1 MPRPAPG
8 APIGR
13 ITGVSSPDSFI
24 FTFDPNNPVKLY
36 DYVMIDMVEEPPD
49 SESPVHVKVVAQVYR
64 VERASLGL
72 SPDHPW
78 PVVRE
83 YSLPLDL
90 DTPRAY
96 AKVLGYKW
104 RGRILRPRS
113 APPVGS
119 WVYVAPDELL
129 RDFYSVEETR
139 RLHIGYLISRPSV
152 PAYLDV
158 EGIKRHVAIIAA
170 TGSGKTWTSVVLIEE
185 LLKKNATILVIDPH
199 GEYVAMKRS
208 ACEKA
213 REFCNRIRV
222 IKGHPDQEGDQVY
235 RVDINSIDGVTLAD
249 IAGVPKNAKRIREII
264 ISAKSVAE
272 ALVRATGRRELG
284 SLDIIVRVMELAYSA
299 SIAVKR
305 PSALHYTRQ
314 LLSQL
319 AAEGKIPSDKVDEI
333 RETLESDRGYREA
346 VEQLLIS
353 VGKSVEAL
361 TNAKRYLWGLR
372 RIGIYST
379 TSIPLDELLSPGTAT
394 VVNLAGLPT
403 VMQDHIV
410 SNILERVFQARVRA
424 ARRLPGEKYEYPVV
438 VIVEE
443 AHRFI
448 PARRERVETR
458 SLPIAAMIASEG
470 RKFGV
475 FLVVITQRPSR
486 IDQDVLS
493 QAQTHIILRIVN
505 VKDQQA
511 VREASEQLSQDLFEN
526 LPGLNPGE
534 AIIVGP
540 MAPIPMMVRVRDRV
554 LDYAGKDISLV
565 EAWGSAGE
573 IVKRRREVEEELAAR
588 LSDILAE
595 SIEPQY
601 VREALANL
609 LGVEIPLRVYMRAL
623 RLVAEN
629 KVSVYRYSP
638 QDLRVY
644 ARVDDYEVEVGLWG
658 GVRRC
663 DCGADST
670 EREDAICEHMVAA
683 LAQAVIEGLINP
695 LSRPMPRGVS
705 DGDDLL
711 EL

>member
-1 MPRPAPG
+1 MPRLPG

-36 DYVMIDMVEEPPD
+36 DYVVIDMEEEPPD
-49 SESPVHVKVVAQVYR
+49 AENPVHVKVVAQVYR

-119 WVYVAPDELL
+119 WVYLAPDDLL
-129 RDFYSVEETR
+129 RDFYSVDERR
-139 RLHIGYLISRPSV
+139 RLHIGYLISRPTV

-170 TGSGKTWTSVVLIEE
+170 TGSGKTWTSVVLVEE
-185 LLKKNATILVIDPH
+185 LLKKNATILIIDPH

-208 ACEKA
+208 ACVKA

-222 IKGHPDQEGDQVY
+222 VKGHPDQEGDKVY
-235 RVDINSIDGVTLAD
+235 RVDINNIDGVTLAD
-249 IAGVPKNAKRIREII
+249 IAGVPRNAKRIREII

-284 SLDIIVRVMELAYSA
+284 SIDVITRVMDIAYSE
-299 SIAVKR
+299 SIAVKK
-305 PSALHYTRQ
+305 PSIPHYTRQ
-314 LLSQL
+314 LVNQL
-319 AAEGKIPSDKVDEI
+319 AAEGRILADKADEV
-333 RETLESDRGYREA
+333 RETLETDRGYREA
-346 VEQLLIS
+346 AEQLLIS

-361 TNAKRYLWGLR
+361 TNAKRYLRSLA

-379 TSIPLDELLSPGTAT
+379 SSIPLDELLSPGTAT
-394 VVNLAGLPT
+394 VVNLAGLPS

-424 ARRLPGEKYEYPVV
+424 VRGLPGERYDYPVV

-458 SLPIAAMIASEG
+458 SLPIAAMIAAEG

-505 VKDQQA
+505 VRDQQA
-511 VREASEQLSQDLFEN
+511 VRDASEQLSQDLFEN

-565 EAWGSAGE
+565 DAWGSAGE
-573 IVKRRREVEEELAAR
+573 LLKKERSVEEKLAAR
-588 LSDILAE
+588 LSDLLAE
-595 SIEPQY
+595 PVEPPQ
-601 VREALANL
+601 VRDALSHL
-609 LGVEIPLRVYMRAL
+609 VGVEIPEKVYRRAL
-623 RLVAEN
+623 RLVAEG
-629 KVSVYRYSP
+629 KVTVYRYSP
-638 QDLRVY
+638 QDTKVY

-670 EREDAICEHMVAA
+670 EKEDAICPHMVAA
-683 LAQAVIEGLINP
+683 VAEAVIEELLTPVFKAARGASDEDELLGL
-695 LSRPMPRGVS
+695 
-705 DGDDLL
+705 
-711 EL
+711 